1 VLRLSAL
8 LVGLLAVVV
17 AVPMGALAV
26 EQVQSGEPAPRAA
39 LAAAAPSVVPARNT
53 LTRVTTT
60 SQWAAGA
67 GTGTTVAAGSL
78 RLGRAA
84 AERRLGAR
92 TYDEAWWTGGW
103 VTPAHPFTEV
113 NPSWTATTPAGTWLS
128 VRVRARADGR
138 TSTWQSLG
146 RWASGETDVLRTS
159 LGAQRDALSSVA
171 VDTLV
176 ARSGLRFSA
185 YQLQVHL
192 FRRSGTTATPTVRAV
207 QAVASQLASE
217 VPPVSR
223 PGQVGRVLP
232 VPTYSQ
238 MVHRGEYPQYG
249 GGGEAWCSPTSLA
262 MVLAYY
268 KRLPPAR
275 TYAWVRRSY
284 PDRFVAEVARRVFD
298 HAYDGTGNWPFNT
311 GYAAT
316 RVADA
321 FVTRLPDL
329 RAAERYVA
337 AGTPLE
343 VSISFGRGQLAGA
356 PISSSAGHLVVIRGF
371 TRSGDVVV
379 NDPAARTDATVRRTY
394 DRAQFEA
401 AWLRRSH
408 GLAYVVRD

>member
-1 VLRLSAL
+1 
-8 LVGLLAVVV
+8 
-17 AVPMGALAV
+17 
-26 EQVQSGEPAPRAA
+26 
-39 LAAAAPSVVPARNT
+39 
-53 LTRVTTT
+53 
-60 SQWAAGA
+60 
-67 GTGTTVAAGSL
+67 
-78 RLGRAA
+78 
-84 AERRLGAR
+84 
-92 TYDEAWWTGGW
+92 
-103 VTPAHPFTEV
+103 
-113 NPSWTATTPAGTWLS
+113 
-128 VRVRARADGR
+128 
-138 TSTWQSLG
+138 
-146 RWASGETDVLRTS
+146 
-159 LGAQRDALSSVA
+159 
-171 VDTLV
+171 
-176 ARSGLRFSA
+176 
-185 YQLQVHL
+185 
-192 FRRSGTTATPTVRAV
+192 
-207 QAVASQLASE
+207 
-217 VPPVSR
+217 
-223 PGQVGRVLP
+223 VLP

-394 DRAQFEA
+394 GRAQFEA